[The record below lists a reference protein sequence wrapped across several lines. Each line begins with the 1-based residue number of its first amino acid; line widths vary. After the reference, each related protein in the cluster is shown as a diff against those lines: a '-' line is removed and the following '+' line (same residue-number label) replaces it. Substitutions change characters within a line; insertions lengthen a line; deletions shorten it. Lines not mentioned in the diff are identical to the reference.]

1 MVQHLETL
9 APYFGRF
16 VVGNDKFATDNQHSF
31 YSSTVKGR
39 FHTHIGRFATQILA
53 HSHPP
58 TNVCYMRYFVT

>member
-9 APYFGRF
+9 VPYFGRF
-16 VVGNDKFATDNQHSF
+16 VVGNDKFATISIV
-31 YSSTVKGR
+31 STVKGR
-39 FHTHIGRFATQILA
+39 FHTHIERFATQILA